1 TSTMIQFNWRPLGGT
16 RDSPYRVR
24 LWQGSGVAEEKI
36 VNKTSTAFQN
46 LLPDHEYQISVDV
59 LTCSKNV
66 NTLMTVRTA
75 ANVFNGTTRI
85 INEDFIPE
93 YQNKSSTAFKEF
105 ETKFIKEIEEHLPN
119 EILKLI
125 KEGKMHIV
133 INSLR
138 NGSVIV
144 VFNIVLDIGKN
155 ITKREISDAFMEAF
169 NMSTVLKV
177 DPKKTFI
184 EARNSCQPGLN
195 DCSKHAICTV
205 EGGSYSC
212 QCKEGFTDNSLQV
225 PGRVCQQ
232 KQNLPSQHMT
242 TVPAE
247 SATVRFTGS
256 TANSFLTTL
265 FGSGSC
271 MPVSIEIQNVTGKA
285 IQFRWILEG
294 GSRGSFYIASLME
307 GNQVINKTTTN
318 ETKITFDHLL
328 PGHVYTVSVAAL
340 SCADNSRTS
349 VTVRTDPAS
358 CFSGI
363 EFCSPQNRG
372 CTDLKYTVCSHY
384 QAFACSAL
392 LKTQTFNHT
401 LYNSDSEDYRTK
413 AESIKTAV
421 VRQMQMKLKDDSF
434 DIVMLGFR
442 PGSVV
447 AYFVFL
453 LQKQELLDL
462 NVLQAYLSDI
472 LKSKF
477 GNHTE
482 VTVQCK

>member
-1 TSTMIQFNWRPLGGT
+1 TSTMIQFNLRSLGGT
-16 RDSPYRVR
+16 RESAYRVH
-24 LWQGSGVAEEKI
+24 LWQGSRIAEEKSI
-36 VNKTSTAFQN
+36 NETSTAFLN

-66 NTLMTVRTA
+66 STSLTVRTA
-75 ANVFNGTTRI
+75 ANVFSGTTRI

-105 ETKFIKEIEEHLPN
+105 ENKFIKEIEEHLPK
-119 EILKLI
+119 ETLKLI

-144 VFNIVLDIGKN
+144 DFNIVLDIGKN
-155 ITKREISDAFMEAF
+155 ITKKEISDAFMEAF
-169 NMSTVLKV
+169 NRSTVLKV
-177 DPKKTFI
+177 DLKKTFI

-212 QCKEGFTDNSLQV
+212 QCKEGFTDRSMQV

-232 KQNLPSQHMT
+232 KQNLPSEHMT

-247 SATVRFTGS
+247 SAIVRFTGS
-256 TANSFLTTL
+256 TANSTLTTI

-294 GSRGSFYIASLME
+294 GSRGSFYIASLMDGYQE
-307 GNQVINKTTTN
+307 INKTTTN
-318 ETKITFDHLL
+318 ETNTTFDHLL
-328 PGHVYTVSVAAL
+328 PGHVYTVSVASL
-340 SCADNSRTS
+340 SCAEKSRTS
-349 VTVRTDPAS
+349 ATVRTDPSS
-358 CFSGI
+358 CFSGTD
-363 EFCSPQNRG
+363 FCSPQNHG
-372 CTDLKYTVCSHY
+372 CSDLKYIVCSNY

-401 LYNSDSEDYRTK
+401 LYNSESEDYKTK
-413 AESIKTAV
+413 SESIKTAV
-421 VRQMQMKLKDDSF
+421 ARQMQMKLQGDRF

-453 LQKQELLDL
+453 LQKQELLDV

-477 GNHTE
+477 GNQTE